1 MAQMTRPRA
10 LSASTLI
17 GDDVV
22 NRQGES
28 LGQVVDIM
36 INLDRGDVDYVV
48 LSFGGVLGIGDKLFA
63 LPWQSISV
71 DTENHNFVVDVDRE
85 RLENAPGFDKDHWPN
100 TGDEEFTNNAYNY
113 WGVQRRRYGEQTGS
127 EYVTGTRSGYG
138 AGSGGTL

>member
-71 DTENHNFVVDVDRE
+71 DTENHNFVVDVERE

-100 TGDEEFTNNAYNY
+100 TGDEEFTNNAYDY

-138 AGSGGTL
+138 TGSGGTF

>member
-22 NRQGES
+22 NRQGDN
-28 LGQVVDIM
+28 LGQVEDIM
-36 INLDRGDVDYVV
+36 INLDRGDIDYVV

-63 LPWQSISV
+63 LPWQSITV

-85 RLENAPGFDKDHWPN
+85 RLENAPGFDKDHWPD
-100 TGDEEFTNNAYNY
+100 TGDETFTNSTYQY
-113 WGVQRRRYGEQTGS
+113 WGVQRRQYGEQSGRYGS
-127 EYVTGTRSGYG
+127 GSQSGYG
-138 AGSGGTL
+138 SGTGGTSY